1 MQAQANSSGT
11 SGSSIPPGAAIA
23 ATVSRLERN
32 LILSLPAVE
41 IESQI
46 TTKLKQIART
56 AKMSGFRPGKV
67 PFNIVANQYGYQV
80 RQEVMSDSVQ
90 KSFANAVAGQN
101 YRVAGY
107 PRFAPANSGNS
118 ADKFEFSATFEVYP
132 EVKLGSLAGMKLV
145 RPAAAVT
152 DSDVDNTLETLRKQ
166 RASYDKVERV
176 AEKGDFLVVDFHGT
190 LNGDAFKGGE
200 AENFGVVLGEGRMLP
215 DFEAAL
221 IGMEGGGAKTFDLTF
236 PADYQP
242 ELAGKT
248 VQFAVTVKVV
258 NAPKLPPVDA
268 EFAKTLG
275 VADGDIAKMRGEIKT
290 NLERELKKRIQSKTK
305 DQVMEALSSVAEL
318 DLPRSLVDMEIGR
331 LQEQAVKD
339 LDARGMTTKDL
350 QLPPELFVERAEKR
364 VKLGLILNE
373 VVKQNDLKAKPA
385 QIRAIV
391 EEHAESFED
400 PQQMVRWYYSDQ
412 SRLAD
417 VEAIVLEENVVEW
430 AAITMDVSTMTH
442 SFDEIME
449 ITRK

>member
-1 MQAQANSSGT
+1 MQAQANTPS
-11 SGSSIPPGAAIA
+11 
-23 ATVSRLERN
+23 ATNASRLERN

-46 TTKLKQIART
+46 ATRLKQIART

-67 PFNIVANQYGYQV
+67 PFNIVANQYGFQV

-90 KSFANAVAGQN
+90 KSFSDAVKGQN
-101 YRVAGY
+101 LRVAGY
-107 PRFAPANSGNS
+107 PRFAPANSGES
-118 ADKFEFSATFEVYP
+118 ADKFEFTATFEVYP
-132 EVKLGSLAGMKLV
+132 EVRLGSLAGLKLN
-145 RPAAAVT
+145 RPAAEVT
-152 DSDVDNTLETLRKQ
+152 DTDVDNTLETLRKQ
-166 RASYDKVERV
+166 RASYEKTDRT

-190 LNGDAFKGGE
+190 LNGEAFKGSA

-221 IGMEGGGAKTFDLTF
+221 LGMQGGETKKFDLTF
-236 PADYQP
+236 PADYQE

-248 VQFAVTVKVV
+248 VQFSVIVKVV

-268 EFAKTLG
+268 EFAKSLG
-275 VADGDIAKMRGEIKT
+275 VPDGNVATMRGEIKS

-305 DQVMEALSSVAEL
+305 DQVMEALASVAEL
-318 DLPRSLVDMEIGR
+318 ELPRSLVDMEVGR

-339 LDARGMTTKDL
+339 LEARGMTTKDL

-364 VKLGLILNE
+364 VKLGLILSE
-373 VVKQNDLKAKPA
+373 VVKQNDLKARPE
-385 QIRAIV
+385 QIRTVV

-400 PQQMVRWYYSDQ
+400 PKQMVRWYYSDQ
-412 SRLAD
+412 SRLAE
-417 VEAIVLEENVVEW
+417 VEAMVLEDNVVEW
-430 AAITMDVSTMTH
+430 AAKSLDVATVTH

-449 ITRK
+449 IIRK